1 MLALAVVLALTL
13 SLLPSAA
20 LAGWGDDPW
29 GVMLWGE
36 SASVP
41 ALPSFGLIAL
51 STGLSATAAWLL
63 RKRRRA
69 LGLPMLLVLLSVPL
83 LVAAGTLDVPN
94 TFVNGQIADADQVNA
109 NFDAVATSV
118 NDNDSRIT
126 SAAADAATAQS
137 AANAAIA
144 SAAGAQSTADAN
156 ASQIAAHDTNI
167 STLAIAVSGNVSAIA
182 SNDTDIAANTE
193 AITAND
199 TDITTNTAAI
209 AAHDDGVFE
218 ISQTCASSTG
228 CFTGDA
234 PGFPVTLIASGSY
247 RLTSNL
253 TVPDENTDGIQVS
266 SPSIRIDLNGFAISG
281 PVTCS
286 GGPLSCTPASGT
298 GSAVKTVSPSAFG
311 TLVANGSITGMG
323 AYGVLVGPFAVVT
336 NLYVHSNR
344 LDGIFIL
351 EGSAASSNLV
361 SLNGGVGIAGTGIHG
376 SRGSTVSGNTVY
388 FNALGGISTS
398 TGSTVSNNTVYA
410 NTGDG
415 IFAETGSAISG
426 NTVHSNSGAGLSLGA
441 DASYRDNT
449 VTGNGAGIVLGVNR
463 GGNYCSGIGVV
474 SADCP

>member
-182 SNDTDIAANTE
+182 SNDTDIAANT
-193 AITAND
+193 
-199 TDITTNTAAI
+199 
-209 AAHDDGVFE
+209 
-218 ISQTCASSTG
+218 
-228 CFTGDA
+228 
-234 PGFPVTLIASGSY
+234 
-247 RLTSNL
+247 
-253 TVPDENTDGIQVS
+253 
-266 SPSIRIDLNGFAISG
+266 
-281 PVTCS
+281 
-286 GGPLSCTPASGT
+286 
-298 GSAVKTVSPSAFG
+298 
-311 TLVANGSITGMG
+311 
-323 AYGVLVGPFAVVT
+323 
-336 NLYVHSNR
+336 
-344 LDGIFIL
+344 
-351 EGSAASSNLV
+351 
-361 SLNGGVGIAGTGIHG
+361 
-376 SRGSTVSGNTVY
+376 
-388 FNALGGISTS
+388 
-398 TGSTVSNNTVYA
+398 
-410 NTGDG
+410 
-415 IFAETGSAISG
+415 
-426 NTVHSNSGAGLSLGA
+426 
-441 DASYRDNT
+441 
-449 VTGNGAGIVLGVNR
+449 
-463 GGNYCSGIGVV
+463 
-474 SADCP
+474 